1 MPESTSSG
9 VSASMSDEAD
19 IPDELACITAHP
31 AMFTK
36 AEMAAMMKQVLAFA
50 LRFGSPWPTRNDP
63 RGAG

>member
-36 AEMAAMMKQVLAFA
+36 AEVVVMKQV
-50 LRFGSPWPTRNDP
+50 
-63 RGAG
+63 